1 MVRRFVV
8 SLLLFLLSVPGFT
21 QGLGFYGHDCQIDR
35 RTSFQINPRWF
46 GSCRRTLSLSFDF
59 KALPGASDGYIFRM
73 KSGRRDDSPI
83 LNFFYEQTHDSYL
96 FKLIL
101 EGKRFIV
108 QLEIPKSQV
117 SISKDW
123 VDISLLFDSANDS
136 ATLRVGDIWEASGE
150 VDLPGTIRPR
160 IWFGKSEYLIDVPS
174 FAISNLAISFDGDT
188 VYFPLSED
196 SGDVARSSRWYIRGK
211 TVNPI
216 WLLND
221 SYHFRKVSTRKS
233 SQMLCAGFD
242 RVRHG
247 IYMFNRDSLIFLD
260 LINESVTARRTVNPC
275 PVINACATSFID
287 PVDGAIYAYQ
297 VYYDDY
303 DNKGAPTVARLDPVT
318 HQWEP
323 LSDESLDMQMH
334 HHSQWFD
341 EDRHRFTIFGGYG
354 NRRYNGSFYDFD
366 LSDYS
371 WSKWDVEEGDVIFP
385 RFFCSMGYNARNGS
399 ILIFGGM
406 GNESGD
412 QIVGREYSYDLFEVN
427 PRDRSSRKVWTADW
441 KGDNCVAVRGMIL
454 DGDYFYTLCYPEYE
468 TLSELN
474 LYRFS
479 LETGEYEILGDQIP
493 INSDKITTNANLYLD
508 RDMGVMV
515 ALVEE
520 SPDDR
525 SSSITAYRISYPP
538 GSQKVSTVVSR
549 MRQRVFLII
558 LVVVFVLTFVLTK
571 LYLAT
576 SARRRRSG
584 SVKIP
589 PFIRSNE
596 DKPNSIYLFG
606 DLTVVDRD
614 GKDISTHFTTK
625 LRQMFL
631 IVTNSLDD
639 GGASSKKIS
648 GLLWP
653 DKEEDKAKNLRGVT
667 ANNLRKFLGGLDGIK
682 LVYEDG
688 KFNFELSPVFGCDY
702 LEFLRL
708 LDSENPDMD
717 AILAI
722 VARGKFLKN
731 ESDPMFDK
739 MKAETERR
747 VKSVVTVELSRRF
760 SIRQYENT
768 ILCADILFSLD
779 PLDDDALMYSVRSLA
794 ALGDEEKAGRLYQ
807 AFITKYKK
815 DYGED
820 YSTSFESILS
830 EKLS

>member
-1 MVRRFVV
+1 MRRFAISV
-8 SLLLFLLSVPGFT
+8 LLLFMSAMCFA
-21 QGLGFYGHDCQIDR
+21 QGLGFYGHDCQIDK
-35 RTSFQINPRWF
+35 RTSFQINPRIF
-46 GSCRRTLSLSFDF
+46 GSCHKTLRLSFGF
-59 KALPGASDGYIFRM
+59 RALPGASDGYIFRM

-83 LNFFYEQTHDSYL
+83 LNFFYEETPDSYL

-101 EGKRFIV
+101 EGKRFIS
-108 QLEIPKSQV
+108 QLDIPKSQV
-117 SISKDW
+117 SIAKDW
-123 VDISLLFDSANDS
+123 LDITLVFDSDTDS
-136 ATLRVGDIWEASGE
+136 ATLMVGDRWVASGE

-174 FAISNLAISFDGDT
+174 FAISNLSISFDGDT
-188 VYFPLSED
+188 VHFPLYED
-196 SGDVARSSRWYIRGK
+196 SGDVARSSRWYLRGK

-221 SYHFRKVSTRKS
+221 SYHFRKIPTRRS

-242 RVRHG
+242 RNRHG
-247 IYMFNRDSLIFLD
+247 IYMFNRDSLFFLD
-260 LINESVTARRTVNPC
+260 LATERLSAHRTVSPC
-275 PVINACATSFID
+275 PVINACATSFIS
-287 PVDGAIYAYQ
+287 PEDGAIYAYQ
-297 VYYDDY
+297 VYYDDEV
-303 DNKGAPTVARLDPVT
+303 NQGAPTVARLDPVT
-318 HQWEP
+318 LVWETV
-323 LSDESLDMQMH
+323 SRESLDMQMH
-334 HHSQWFD
+334 HHAQWLD
-341 EDRHRFTIFGGYG
+341 GERHKFTIFGGYG

-371 WSKWDVEEGDVIFP
+371 WSRWNVESGDVIFP
-385 RFFCSMGYNARNGS
+385 RFFCSMGYNELNRNL
-399 ILIFGGM
+399 LIFGGM

-427 PRDRSSRKVWTADW
+427 PRDRSSRKLWTADW
-441 KGDNCVAVRGMIL
+441 EGDNCVAVRGMVV
-454 DGDYFYTLCYPEYE
+454 DGDSFYTLCYPEYE
-468 TLSELN
+468 TFSELN

-479 LETGEYEILGDQIP
+479 LETGEYEVLGDPIP
-493 INSDKITTNANLYLD
+493 INSDKITSNANLYFD
-508 RDMGVMV
+508 RDLGVMV

-525 SSSITAYRISYPP
+525 SSSVSTYLISYPP
-538 GSQKVSTVVSR
+538 GVQKVSTVVSR
-549 MRQRVFLII
+549 MRNKLLLIFLLVALI
-558 LVVVFVLTFVLTK
+558 LA
-571 LYLAT
+571 LALIKIFFT
-576 SARRRRSG
+576 VSARRKLSRSA
-584 SVKIP
+584 KIP
-589 PFIRSNE
+589 SFIKSNE
-596 DKPNSIYLFG
+596 DKPDSIYLFG
-606 DLTVVDRD
+606 DLTVIDRD
-614 GKDISTHFTTK
+614 GKDITPRFTSK

-631 IVTNSLDD
+631 IVLNSLDD

-667 ANNLRKFLGGLDGIK
+667 ANNLRKFLVGLDGIRM
-682 LVYEDG
+682 VYEDG
-688 KFNFELSPVFGCDY
+688 KFNLDLSPAFNCDY

-708 LDSENPDMD
+708 LASDDPDMD

-722 VARGKFLKN
+722 VSRGKFLKN

-760 SIRQYENT
+760 SLRQYENT
-768 ILCADILFSLD
+768 VLCADILFSLD
-779 PLDDDALMYSVRSLA
+779 PLDDDALMYSVRALM

-820 YSTSFESILS
+820 YSTTFDSILS
-830 EKLS
+830 DRN

>member
-1 MVRRFVV
+1 MHRFAI
-8 SLLLFLLSVPGFT
+8 SLLLLLMSLPGFS
-21 QGLGFYGHDCQIDR
+21 QGLGFYGHDCQIDK
-35 RTSFQINPRWF
+35 RTSFQINPGLF
-46 GSCRRTLSLSFDF
+46 GSCRRTLGLSFGF

-73 KSGRRDDSPI
+73 KSGRGDDSPI
-83 LNFFYEQTHDSYL
+83 LNFFYEETPDSYL

-108 QLEIPKSQV
+108 QLDVPKSET

-123 VDISLLFDSANDS
+123 VDISLVFDSDNDT
-136 ATLRVGDIWEASGE
+136 ATLRVGDDWQATGE

-174 FAISNLAISFDGDT
+174 FAINNLVISFDGDK
-188 VYFPLSED
+188 VYFPLDED
-196 SGDVARSSRWYIRGK
+196 SGDVARSSRWYLRGR

-216 WLLND
+216 WLLNE
-221 SYHFRKVSTRKS
+221 SYHFRKVSTRRS

-242 RVRHG
+242 RTRHG

-260 LINESVTARRTVNPC
+260 LVTESVAAHRTVNPC
-275 PVINACATSFID
+275 PVINACATSFMD
-287 PVDGAIYAYQ
+287 PVSGEIYAYQ
-297 VYYDDY
+297 VYYDDD
-303 DNKGAPTVARLDPVT
+303 DNKGAPTVARLDPAT
-318 HQWEP
+318 LQWESISNEP
-323 LSDESLDMQMH
+323 LDMQMH

-341 EDRHRFTIFGGYG
+341 ERQRKFTIFGGYG

-371 WSKWDVEEGDVIFP
+371 WSRWDIEDGDMIFP
-385 RFFCSMGYNARNGS
+385 RFFSSMGYNEENGNL
-399 ILIFGGM
+399 LIFGGM

-427 PRDRSSRKVWTADW
+427 PHDRSSRKIWTADW
-441 KGDNCVAVRGMIL
+441 KGDNCVAVRGMVV
-454 DGDYFYTLCYPEYE
+454 DGDSFYTLCYPEYE
-468 TLSELN
+468 TFSELN

-479 LETGEYEILGDQIP
+479 LETGEYEILGDPLP
-493 INSDKITTNANLYLD
+493 INSDKITSNANLYLD
-508 RDMGVMV
+508 RDLGVMI

-525 SSSITAYRISYPP
+525 SSAVTTYLISYPP

-549 MRQRVFLII
+549 MRQKVLLII
-558 LVVVFVLTFVLTK
+558 VVVVLILAMALVWIFF
-571 LYLAT
+571 AT
-576 SARRRRSG
+576 SSRRKRSCA
-584 SVKIP
+584 VKIP
-589 PFIRSNE
+589 AFIKSND
-596 DKPNSIYLFG
+596 DKPDSIYLFG
-606 DLTVVDRD
+606 DLTVIDRD
-614 GKDISTHFTTK
+614 GKDITTRFTSK

-631 IVTNSLDD
+631 IVLGSLDD

-667 ANNLRKFLGGLDGIK
+667 ANNLRKFLGSLDGIK
-682 LVYEDG
+682 MVYEDG
-688 KFNFELSPVFGCDY
+688 KFNFDLSPVFNCDY

-708 LDSENPDMD
+708 LNSESPDMD

-760 SIRQYENT
+760 SLRQYENT
-768 ILCADILFSLD
+768 VLCADILFSLD
-779 PLDDDALMYSVRSLA
+779 PLDDDALTYSVRALA

-807 AFITKYKK
+807 AFITRYKK

-830 EKLS
+830 ERS

>member
-1 MVRRFVV
+1 MRHLAI
-8 SLLLFLLSVPGFT
+8 LLLLLLMSISAFS

-35 RTSFQINPRWF
+35 RTSFQINPRLF
-46 GSCRRTLSLSFDF
+46 GSCRRTLSLSFGF

-83 LNFFYEQTHDSYL
+83 LNFFYEETLDSYL

-108 QLEIPKSQV
+108 QLDIPKSQV

-123 VDISLLFDSANDS
+123 VDISLVFDSDNDS
-136 ATLRVGDIWEASGE
+136 ATLRVGDDWEASGE

-160 IWFGKSEYLIDVPS
+160 IWFGKSEFLIDVPS
-174 FAISNLAISFDGDT
+174 FAINNLVISFDGDK
-188 VYFPLSED
+188 VYFPLDED
-196 SGDVARSSRWYIRGK
+196 SGDVARSSRWYLRGK
-211 TVNPI
+211 TMNPI
-216 WLLND
+216 WLLNE
-221 SYHFRKVSTRKS
+221 SYHFRKVSTRRS
-233 SQMLCAGFD
+233 SRMLCAGFD
-242 RVRHG
+242 RTRHG
-247 IYMFNRDSLIFLD
+247 IYMFNRDSLMFLD
-260 LINESVTARRTVNPC
+260 LATESVTACGTVNPC

-287 PVDGAIYAYQ
+287 PESGEIYAYQ
-297 VYYDDY
+297 VYYDDD
-303 DNKGAPTVARLDPVT
+303 DNKGAPTVARLDPAT
-318 HQWEP
+318 LLWESV
-323 LSDESLDMQMH
+323 SDESLDMQMH

-341 EDRHRFTIFGGYG
+341 EPLRKFTIFGGYG
-354 NRRYNGSFYDFD
+354 NRRYNGSFYDLD

-371 WSKWDVEEGDVIFP
+371 WSKWDIEDGDVIFP
-385 RFFCSMGYNARNGS
+385 RFFSSMGYNEANGNL
-399 ILIFGGM
+399 LIFGGM

-441 KGDNCVAVRGMIL
+441 KGDNCVAVRGMVV
-454 DGDYFYTLCYPEYE
+454 DVDSFYTLCYPEYE
-468 TLSELN
+468 TFSELN

-479 LETGEYEILGDQIP
+479 LETGEYEILGDPIP
-493 INSDKITTNANLYLD
+493 INSDKITSNANLYLD
-508 RDMGVMV
+508 RDLGVMV

-525 SSSITAYRISYPP
+525 SSSVTTYLISYPP

-549 MRQRVFLII
+549 MRQKILLII
-558 LVVVFVLTFVLTK
+558 LAIVMILALALIGVFLTTSSKRKRSRSAK
-571 LYLAT
+571 LPA
-576 SARRRRSG
+576 
-584 SVKIP
+584 
-589 PFIRSNE
+589 FIKSND
-596 DKPNSIYLFG
+596 DKPDSIYLFG
-606 DLTVVDRD
+606 DLTVIDRD
-614 GKDISTHFTTK
+614 GKDITTRFTSK

-631 IVTNSLDD
+631 IVLDSLDD

-667 ANNLRKFLGGLDGIK
+667 ANNLRKFLSGLDGIRM
-682 LVYEDG
+682 VYEDG
-688 KFNFELSPVFGCDY
+688 KFNFDLSPAFNCDY

-708 LDSENPDMD
+708 LKSESPDMD
-717 AILAI
+717 AILAV

-760 SIRQYENT
+760 SLKQYENT
-768 ILCADILFSLD
+768 VLCADILFGLD
-779 PLDDDALMYSVRSLA
+779 PLDDDALTYSVRALA
-794 ALGDEEKAGRLYQ
+794 ALGDEERAGRLYQ

-830 EKLS
+830 ERS

>member
-1 MVRRFVV
+1 MRRFAI
-8 SLLLFLLSVPGFT
+8 LLLLLLMSISAFS
-21 QGLGFYGHDCQIDR
+21 QGLGFYGHDCQIDK
-35 RTSFQINPRWF
+35 RTSFRINPGLF
-46 GSCRRTLSLSFDF
+46 GSCRRTLGLSFGF

-83 LNFFYEQTHDSYL
+83 LNFFYEETPDSYL

-108 QLEIPKSQV
+108 QLDLPKSLV

-123 VDISLLFDSANDS
+123 VDITLVFDSDNNS
-136 ATLRVGDIWEASGE
+136 VTLRVGDDWQATGE

-174 FAISNLAISFDGDT
+174 FAISDLAISFDGEK
-188 VYFPLSED
+188 VYFPLDED
-196 SGDVARSSRWYIRGK
+196 SGDVACSSRWYLRGK
-211 TVNPI
+211 AVNPI

-221 SYHFRKVSTRKS
+221 SYHFRKVSTRRS

-242 RVRHG
+242 RDRHR
-247 IYMFNRDSLIFLD
+247 IYMFNRDSLAFLD
-260 LINESVTARRTVNPC
+260 LLTEQVSTYRTANQC
-275 PVINACATSFID
+275 PVINACANSFIN
-287 PVDGAIYAYQ
+287 PEDGAIYAYQ
-297 VYYDDY
+297 VYYDD
-303 DNKGAPTVARLDPVT
+303 DVNKGFPTVAKLDPAT
-318 HQWEP
+318 LRWEP
-323 LSDESLDMQMH
+323 VSNESLDMQMH

-341 EDRHRFTIFGGYG
+341 ERLRKFTIFGGYG

-371 WSKWDVEEGDVIFP
+371 WSRWDVEDGDVIFP
-385 RFFCSMGYNARNGS
+385 RFFSSIGYNETNGNL
-399 ILIFGGM
+399 LIFGGM

-441 KGDNCVAVRGMIL
+441 KGDNCVAVRGMVV
-454 DGDYFYTLCYPEYE
+454 DGDSFYTLCYPEYE
-468 TLSELN
+468 TFSELN

-479 LETGEYEILGDQIP
+479 LETGEYEIFGDPIP
-493 INSDKITTNANLYLD
+493 INSDKITSNANLYLD
-508 RDMGVMV
+508 RDLGVMI

-525 SSSITAYRISYPP
+525 SSAVTTYLISYPP

-549 MRQRVFLII
+549 MRQKVLLII
-558 LVVVFVLTFVLTK
+558 VVVVLILALALVWIFF
-571 LYLAT
+571 AT
-576 SARRRRSG
+576 SSRRKRSG

-589 PFIRSNE
+589 AFIKSND
-596 DKPNSIYLFG
+596 DKPDSIYLFG
-606 DLTVVDRD
+606 DLTVIDRD
-614 GKDISTHFTTK
+614 GKDITTRFTSK

-631 IVTNSLDD
+631 IVLGSLDD
-639 GGASSKKIS
+639 RGASSKKIS

-667 ANNLRKFLGGLDGIK
+667 ANNLRKFLGGLDGIRM
-682 LVYEDG
+682 VYEDG
-688 KFNFELSPVFGCDY
+688 KFNFDLSPVFNCDY
-702 LEFLRL
+702 LEFQRL
-708 LDSENPDMD
+708 FNSESPDMD

-760 SIRQYENT
+760 SLRQYENT
-768 ILCADILFSLD
+768 VLCADILFGLD
-779 PLDDDALMYSVRSLA
+779 PLDDDALTYSVRSLV

-807 AFITKYKK
+807 TFITRYKK

-820 YSTSFESILS
+820 YSNSFESILS
-830 EKLS
+830 ERS

>member
-1 MVRRFVV
+1 MHRFTI
-8 SLLLFLLSVPGFT
+8 SLLLLFLSLPGFS
-21 QGLGFYGHDCQIDR
+21 QGLGFYGHDCQIDK
-35 RTSFQINPRWF
+35 RTSFQINPRLF
-46 GSCRRTLSLSFDF
+46 GSCRRTLSLSFGF
-59 KALPGASDGYIFRM
+59 RALPGASDGYIFRM

-83 LNFFYEQTHDSYL
+83 LNFFYEETSDSYL

-108 QLEIPKSQV
+108 QLDIPKSQV
-117 SISKDW
+117 TISKDW
-123 VDISLLFDSANDS
+123 VDITLIFDSDNDS
-136 ATLRVGDIWEASGE
+136 ATLRVGDRWQASGE

-174 FAISNLAISFDGDT
+174 FAINNLAISFDGDK
-188 VYFPLSED
+188 VYFPLNED
-196 SGDVARSSRWYIRGK
+196 SGDVARSSRWYLRGK

-216 WLLND
+216 WLLNN
-221 SYHFRKVSTRKS
+221 SYHFRKVSTRRS

-242 RVRHG
+242 WKRHG
-247 IYMFNRDSLIFLD
+247 IYMFDRDSLTFLD
-260 LINESVTARRTVNPC
+260 LVTECVTARRTDNPC
-275 PVINACATSFID
+275 PVVNACATSFIN

-297 VYYDDY
+297 VYYDD
-303 DNKGAPTVARLDPVT
+303 DENKGGPTVARLDPIT
-318 HQWEP
+318 LHWESVSCEP
-323 LSDESLDMQMH
+323 LDMQMH

-341 EDRHRFTIFGGYG
+341 ESQRKFTIFGGYG

-371 WSKWDVEEGDVIFP
+371 WSKWNVETGDVIFP
-385 RFFCSMGYNARNGS
+385 RFFSSMGYNEADGNL
-399 ILIFGGM
+399 LIFGGM

-427 PRDRSSRKVWTADW
+427 PRERSSRKVWTADW
-441 KGDNCVAVRGMIL
+441 KGDNCVAVRGMVV
-454 DGDYFYTLCYPEYE
+454 DGDSFYTLCYPEYE
-468 TLSELN
+468 TFSELN

-479 LETGEYEILGDQIP
+479 LKTGEYEILGDPLP
-493 INSDKITTNANLYLD
+493 INSDKITSNANLYYD
-508 RDMGVMV
+508 RDLGVMI

-525 SSSITAYRISYPP
+525 SSSVSTYLISYPP
-538 GSQKVSTVVSR
+538 GVQRISTVVSR
-549 MRQRVFLII
+549 MRQRILLIV
-558 LVVVFVLTFVLTK
+558 LVVVLI
-571 LYLAT
+571 LAVALVKVFFRI
-576 SARRRRSG
+576 SARRKDSRSAKLP
-584 SVKIP
+584 S
-589 PFIRSNE
+589 FIRSND
-596 DKPNSIYLFG
+596 DKPDSIYLFG
-606 DLTVVDRD
+606 DLTVIDRD
-614 GKDISTHFTTK
+614 GKDITTRFTSK

-631 IVTNSLDD
+631 IVLDSLED

-667 ANNLRKFLGGLDGIK
+667 ANNLRKFLAGLDGIK
-682 LVYEDG
+682 MVYEDG
-688 KFNFELSPVFGCDY
+688 KFGFDLAQVFNCDY
-702 LEFLRL
+702 LEFQRL
-708 LDSENPDMD
+708 LNSENPDMD

-760 SIRQYENT
+760 SLRQYENT
-768 ILCADILFSLD
+768 VLCADILFSLD
-779 PLDDDALMYSVRSLA
+779 PLDDDALIYSVRALA
-794 ALGDEEKAGRLYQ
+794 ALGEEEKAGRLYQ

-820 YSTSFESILS
+820 YSTTFESILS
-830 EKLS
+830 DSN